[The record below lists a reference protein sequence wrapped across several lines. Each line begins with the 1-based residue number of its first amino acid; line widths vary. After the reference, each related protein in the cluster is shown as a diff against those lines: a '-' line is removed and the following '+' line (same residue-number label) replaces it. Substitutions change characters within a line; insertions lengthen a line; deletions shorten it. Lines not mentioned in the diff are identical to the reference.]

1 MSRKKEKLRYLS
13 LRISDE
19 QKKILEAK
27 ARCAGYRYVADY
39 VRACLFMPKNTQD
52 MIMEIHEKVVGHG
65 MLSRVGEK

>member
-1 MSRKKEKLRYLS
+1 MSKKLEKIAYIMV
-13 LRISDE
+13 RISQE

-27 ARCAGYRYVADY
+27 TRNAGYRHVADY